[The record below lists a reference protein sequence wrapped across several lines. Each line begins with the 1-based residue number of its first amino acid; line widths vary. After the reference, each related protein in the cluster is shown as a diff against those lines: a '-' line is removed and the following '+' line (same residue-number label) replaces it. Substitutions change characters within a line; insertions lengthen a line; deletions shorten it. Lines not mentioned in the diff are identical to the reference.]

1 MIRLRLKLLACSAL
15 LVSSFVLSGCGQSA
29 VANRK
34 YYILDATR
42 QGPPASS
49 HSNAT
54 LRVRRFDVDQ
64 AFATKQLVY
73 RVEASRYEPDFYNQF
88 LIPPG
93 TMIIEKTRDWLADS
107 GLFQRV
113 FSTYSPL
120 ESTYTLEGNVLELY
134 ADFTTGATPRAVME
148 IRFFL
153 LAGSDA
159 NETIP
164 LVQTY
169 KAESPVSARTANAVV
184 AALGNDLANILARLE
199 ADIEKTLLQKQKQE
213 GKKVGT

>member
-1 MIRLRLKLLACSAL
+1 MSRLRLRLLACAAL

-42 QGPPASS
+42 QGPPASF

-54 LRVRRFDVDQ
+54 LRVRRFEVDQ

-73 RVEASRYEPDFYNQF
+73 RVSGSQYEPDFYNQF

-93 TMIIEKTRDWLADS
+93 NMIMEKTRDWLADS

-113 FSTYSPL
+113 FSAYSPL
-120 ESTYTLEGNVLELY
+120 ESTYALEGNVLELY
-134 ADFTTGATPRAVME
+134 ADFTTGSAPQAVMQM
-148 IRFFL
+148 RFFL
-153 LAGSDA
+153 LAGPDA
-159 NETIP
+159 NEAIP
-164 LVQTY
+164 LAQTY
-169 KAESPVSARTANAVV
+169 EAKSPISARTAGAVV
-184 AALGNDLANILARLE
+184 TALSNDLTDILTRLE
-199 ADIEKTLLQKQKQE
+199 ADIEKTLLQKNKQE
-213 GKKVGT
+213 GKKAGT